1 MADLLKA
8 IKTIVDNPIPDLVS
22 YYQGKNRINSI
33 GDALECFVK
42 DIFAETLSKS
52 EQALKNERYSEVFSY
67 IGNQNNPPDLILKN
81 GDAIEVKKIE
91 SLKASIALNSS
102 YPKSKL
108 YYDSPLLTMHCRQ
121 CENWQEKDIIYVIG
135 VPKEKKLKLLWF
147 IYGDCYAADRKIYER
162 IAKKISSGI
171 KEIKDVEF
179 SKTRELGRVNKVDP
193 LGITYLRIRGMWG
206 ITNPIDVYDY
216 IFQAQ
221 ATDNLQVVVIMKEE
235 KYLSFSPESREEI
248 EAISNVN
255 FQNKNVNI
263 RDPNNPAQ
271 LLRAKIFIYKIPK
284 KLVNEEI

>member
-42 DIFAETLSKS
+42 DIFAETLSQS

-108 YYDSPLLTMHCRQ
+108 YYDSPLITKHCRQ
-121 CENWQEKDIIYVIG
+121 CEDWQEKDIIYVIG
-135 VPKEKKLKLLWF
+135 VPENKKLKILWF
-147 IYGDCYAADRKIYER
+147 IYGDCYAADREIYER

-171 KEIKDVEF
+171 TEIKDVEF
-179 SKTRELGRVNKVDP
+179 SETRELGRVNKVDP

-206 ITNPIDVYDY
+206 ITNPIYVYDY
-216 IFQAQ
+216 IFQTQ
-221 ATDNLQVVVIMKEE
+221 ATENLQVVVIMKEE

-255 FQNKNVNI
+255 FQNQNVNI

-271 LLRAKIFIYKIPK
+271 LLRAKIFIYRI
-284 KLVNEEI
+284 